1 MTPKGRQIVREE
13 LMRSIV
19 WFGIGLV
26 GWPLV
31 VSNVEWLDATVL
43 TVAGLPALTWAS
55 LTAGAIAVRV
65 STGATLRART
75 STRLPVA
82 VLLGVALG
90 GVAAVY
96 LVAAADRSPLWVTAG
111 YVAVTAA
118 TVAWYWVVN
127 ADAVP
132 PYTAT

>member
-1 MTPKGRQIVREE
+1 MTPERRQIVREE
-13 LMRSIV
+13 LLRSIV
-19 WFGIGLV
+19 WFGLGLV

-31 VSNVEWLDATVL
+31 VSNVEWVDATVL
-43 TVAGLPALTWAS
+43 TVAGLPAVTWAS

-75 STRLPVA
+75 PTGLSVG
-82 VLLGVALG
+82 VLFGVALG

-96 LVAAADRSPLWVTAG
+96 LVAAVDRSPLWVTAG

-127 ADAVP
+127 TDAVP
-132 PYTAT
+132 SDTAT